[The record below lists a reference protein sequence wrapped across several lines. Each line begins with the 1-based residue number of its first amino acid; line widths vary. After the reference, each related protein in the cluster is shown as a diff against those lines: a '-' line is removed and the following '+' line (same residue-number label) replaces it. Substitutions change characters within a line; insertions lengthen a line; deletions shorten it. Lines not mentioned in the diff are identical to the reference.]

1 MKKLFLLFAL
11 TVSGMAMGQTFVKRL
26 PYNYFTLISKVVSY
40 QENPHILAHY
50 DEGAYAILDEN
61 FEVQKFIPVIEDDK
75 HELCNVYL
83 YDLDSSCTD
92 SKDMIFTQ
100 TLFNTD
106 EKFEYVIAV
115 YEGKVAGDE
124 YNPWIRR
131 DYTGLEIK
139 SESGETLSSITF
151 DTPFIYYLRLQF
163 FKMGETI
170 YLAVSGGAEDEG
182 DSRPILVYRIDRESN
197 SLQKVKDMQ
206 RLNIMPRMPKRHEM
220 VTVEMDEISNVAR
233 KLVVVNAAGQV
244 VDSVIVPA
252 GSKQVQLSASRMSH
266 GLNVIQLKDGTQT
279 SNGYKIMVR

>member
-11 TVSGMAMGQTFVKRL
+11 TVSGMAMGQTFVKQL
-26 PYNYFTLISKVVSY
+26 PYSYLELIPKVVSY
-40 QENPHILAHY
+40 QEKPHILAQY
-50 DEGAYAILDEN
+50 DDGAYTILDEN
-61 FEVQKFIPVIEDDK
+61 FEVQKFIPITEDDK
-75 HELCNVYL
+75 HELLDIYL
-83 YDLDSSCTD
+83 YDFDSNCTD
-92 SKDMIFTQ
+92 SEDMRFTQ

-106 EKFEYVIAV
+106 EKFEYVIGV
-115 YEGKVAGDE
+115 YEEKAVGDE
-124 YNPWIRR
+124 YNPWMRR

-151 DTPFIYYLRLQF
+151 DTPFTYYVTPEF

-170 YLAVSGGAEDEG
+170 YLTVSGGAG
-182 DSRPILVYRIDRESN
+182 DDGYSPVLVYRIDRNSN

-206 RLNIMPRMPKRHEM
+206 GLNIMPRMPKRHEM

-244 VDSVIVPA
+244 VDHVIVPA